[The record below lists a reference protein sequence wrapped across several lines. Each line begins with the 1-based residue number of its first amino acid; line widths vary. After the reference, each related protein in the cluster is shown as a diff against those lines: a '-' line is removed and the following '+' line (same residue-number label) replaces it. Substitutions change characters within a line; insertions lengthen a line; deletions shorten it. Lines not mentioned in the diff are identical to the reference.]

1 MRQIC
6 SKRVLSIPHSGIR
19 YMFNLA
25 ANYPDAIHLCIGE
38 PDFSTPSFIIQE
50 AYEAAKNGLTHYTT
64 NAGILELREAISEKY
79 QKEQGIFYNP
89 DNEILVTVGAMEA
102 LALTMMAILNPGDEV
117 ILPNPSWPNYESHIL
132 LSDGRPV
139 FVPAKEEEGWILTAD
154 RIFDHLT
161 SQTKAILLNSPNNPT
176 GAVYNLKQLE
186 EIAKISL
193 DRDIVIISDE
203 AYEKIIYEGKHH
215 SIASFPEMKE
225 RTIVIN
231 TFSKSYAMTGWRI
244 GYALGN
250 EKIIKEMTKLQEH
263 IVACASSISQ
273 AAALVALQRGDKAVE
288 EMVREYRFRRSLL
301 LEEIEKTP
309 GLSCRSPKGTFYTFV
324 SIKEL
329 GENSSEVALKW
340 LKEARVVTVPGSA
353 FGSEGEGYLRISFSI
368 TCDKIKLA
376 FERIRAILKGH

>member
-6 SKRVLSIPHSGIR
+6 SKKVLSIPHSGIR
-19 YMFNLA
+19 HMFDLA
-25 ANYPDAIHLCIGE
+25 AKYPDAIHLCIGE

-89 DNEILVTVGAMEA
+89 DNEILVTVGAMGA

-117 ILPNPSWPNYESHIL
+117 ILPNPSWPNYNAHIL
-132 LSDGRPV
+132 LGDGRPV
-139 FVPAKEEEGWILTAD
+139 FVPVKEEEGWILTAD
-154 RIFDHLT
+154 RISDHLT

-288 EMVREYRFRRSLL
+288 EMVREYRFRRFLL

-376 FERIRAILKGH
+376 FERIRAILKGY

>member
-6 SKRVLSIPHSGIR
+6 SKKVLSIPHSGIR

-25 ANYPDAIHLCIGE
+25 AKYPDAIHLCIGE

-102 LALTMMAILNPGDEV
+102 LALAMMAILNPGDEV

-132 LSDGRPV
+132 LGNGKPV
-139 FVPAKEEEGWILTAD
+139 FVPVEEEEGWILTTD

-176 GAVYNLKQLE
+176 GAVYDFKELE
-186 EIAKISL
+186 DIATIALRKNFM
-193 DRDIVIISDE
+193 IISDE
-203 AYEKIIYEGKHH
+203 AYEKIVYEGKHH
-215 SIASFPEMKE
+215 SIASLPETKE